1 MIIQR
6 EFELP
11 DLGMETGEEITISF
25 WHIEEDEEFEEGDDI
40 LEVFTDKANFNIT
53 APNTGKL
60 IGILAQ
66 EGDAI
71 TVGDVIAIIETK
83 DV

>member
-25 WHIEEDEEFEEGDDI
+25 WHIEENEEFEEGDDI